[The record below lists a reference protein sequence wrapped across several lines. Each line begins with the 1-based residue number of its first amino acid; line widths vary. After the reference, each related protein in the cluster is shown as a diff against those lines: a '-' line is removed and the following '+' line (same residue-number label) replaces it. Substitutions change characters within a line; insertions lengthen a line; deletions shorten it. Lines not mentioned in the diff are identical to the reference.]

1 MSTGENIDKN
11 KIRIRELESQL
22 SALKMEFKETKTLLA
37 EETEKQRF
45 YQLIAD
51 FAFGWELWFSPS
63 GEIKYCSPS
72 CFDLTGFTS
81 NQIIASEGIAELL
94 VYQTDREKFAEFLSQ
109 SLDQMLMNQSL
120 EFRILTR
127 TKQLRWCIMNVRGV
141 YDKLGKYLGIRISIQ
156 DITRL
161 KRVMGQIQEME
172 AVKELEGR
180 TRQRLQ
186 SQLSAKDRELVSFLM
201 QLSQK
206 NELIS
211 KISNQLKKLKS
222 RGDDDNA
229 KQLQQLLQTLDVHAA
244 TPVDWPVIESQIE
257 KIHPGFFTRLQAK
270 HPSISLK
277 DKKLCAWLRL
287 GLSSR
292 EISGLQNITSK
303 SVEIARIRL
312 RKKLKLAVKMR
323 LANYLGQL

>member
-257 KIHPGFFTRLQAK
+257 KIHPGFFIRLQAK

>member
-257 KIHPGFFTRLQAK
+257 KIHPGFFIRLQAK
-270 HPSISLK
+270 HSSISLK

-312 RKKLKLAVKMR
+312 RKKLKLSDKMR

>member
-1 MSTGENIDKN
+1 MSTDENIDKY

-22 SALKMEFKETKTLLA
+22 SVLKLELKETKTLLS
-37 EETEKQRF
+37 EENEKQKF

-81 NQIIASEGIAELL
+81 NQIIASEGITELL
-94 VYQTDREKFAEFLSQ
+94 VYQTDREKFTEFLSQ
-109 SLDQMLMNQSL
+109 SIDQMLMNQSL
-120 EFRILTR
+120 DFRILTR

-141 YDKLGKYLGIRISIQ
+141 YDKQGKYLGIRASIQ

-161 KRVMGQIQEME
+161 KRAMGQIQEME
-172 AVKELEGR
+172 AVKELEDK

-201 QLSQK
+201 QLSHK

-211 KISNQLKKLKS
+211 KITNQLKNLKS
-222 RGDDDNA
+222 RNDDNNF
-229 KQLQQLLQTLDVHAA
+229 KQLQQLLQTLEVQAT
-244 TPVDWPVIESQIE
+244 TPVDWPMIESQIE
-257 KIHPGFFTRLQAK
+257 KIHPGFFNRLQSK
-270 HPSISLK
+270 HPSISVK
-277 DKKLCAWLRL
+277 DKKLCAYLRL
-287 GLSSR
+287 SLSSR
-292 EISGLQNITSK
+292 EIAGLQNITSK

-312 RKKLKLAVKMR
+312 RKKLKLSDKIR
-323 LANYLGQL
+323 LANYLSQL

>member
-1 MSTGENIDKN
+1 
-11 KIRIRELESQL
+11 
-22 SALKMEFKETKTLLA
+22 
-37 EETEKQRF
+37 
-45 YQLIAD
+45 
-51 FAFGWELWFSPS
+51 
-63 GEIKYCSPS
+63 
-72 CFDLTGFTS
+72 
-81 NQIIASEGIAELL
+81 
-94 VYQTDREKFAEFLSQ
+94 
-109 SLDQMLMNQSL
+109 
-120 EFRILTR
+120 
-127 TKQLRWCIMNVRGV
+127 
-141 YDKLGKYLGIRISIQ
+141 LGIRISIQ

-222 RGDDDNA
+222 RDDDDNA

-257 KIHPGFFTRLQAK
+257 KIHPGFFIRLQAK

-312 RKKLKLAVKMR
+312 SKKLKLSDKMR

>member
-1 MSTGENIDKN
+1 MSTDESIDKY
-11 KIRIRELESQL
+11 KIRIRELESQM
-22 SALKMEFKETKTLLA
+22 SALKHELKETKSLLS
-37 EETEKQRF
+37 EETEKQKF

-63 GEIKYCSPS
+63 GEIRYCSPS

-109 SLDQMLMNQSL
+109 SIDQMLMNQSL

-141 YDKLGKYLGIRISIQ
+141 YDKQGKYLGIRASIQ
-156 DITRL
+156 DTTRL
-161 KRVMGQIQEME
+161 KRAMGQIQEME
-172 AVKELEGR
+172 AVKELEDR

-201 QLSQK
+201 QLSHK

-211 KISNQLKKLKS
+211 KITNQLKKLKS
-222 RGDDDNA
+222 RNNDNNSTL
-229 KQLQQLLQTLDVHAA
+229 LQQLLQMLDDQASN
-244 TPVDWPVIESQIE
+244 PVDWPMIESQIE
-257 KIHPGFFTRLQAK
+257 KIHPGFFNRLQAK
-270 HPSISLK
+270 HPSISVK

-292 EISGLQNITSK
+292 EIAGLQNITSK

-312 RKKLKLAVKMR
+312 RKKLKLSDKIR
-323 LANYLGQL
+323 LANYLNQL

>member
-1 MSTGENIDKN
+1 MSTDESIDKY

-22 SALKMEFKETKTLLA
+22 SVVKVELKETKTLLA
-37 EETEKQRF
+37 EETEKQKF

-109 SLDQMLMNQSL
+109 SIDQMLMNQSL

-141 YDKLGKYLGIRISIQ
+141 YDKQGKYLGIRASIQ

-161 KRVMGQIQEME
+161 KRAMGQIQEME
-172 AVKELEGR
+172 AVKELEDR

-201 QLSQK
+201 QLSHK

-211 KISNQLKKLKS
+211 KITNQLNKLKS
-222 RGDDDNA
+222 QNNDDNTN
-229 KQLQQLLQTLDVHAA
+229 QLQQLLQILDDQTS
-244 TPVDWPVIESQIE
+244 TPVDWPMIESQIE
-257 KIHPGFFTRLQAK
+257 KIHPGFFNRLQAK
-270 HPSISLK
+270 HASISVK
-277 DKKLCAWLRL
+277 DKRLCAYLRL

-292 EISGLQNITSK
+292 EIAGLQNITSK

-312 RKKLKLAVKMR
+312 RKKLKLSDKIR
-323 LANYLGQL
+323 LANYLIQL

>member
-1 MSTGENIDKN
+1 MSTDESIDKY
-11 KIRIRELESQL
+11 KIRIRELESQM
-22 SALKMEFKETKTLLA
+22 SALKHELKETKTLLA
-37 EETEKQRF
+37 EETEKQKF
-45 YQLIAD
+45 YQQIAD

-63 GEIKYCSPS
+63 GEIRYCSPS

-109 SLDQMLMNQSL
+109 SIDQMLMNQSL

-141 YDKLGKYLGIRISIQ
+141 YDKQGKYLGIRASIQ
-156 DITRL
+156 DTTRL
-161 KRVMGQIQEME
+161 KRAMGQIQEME
-172 AVKELEGR
+172 AVKELEDR

-201 QLSQK
+201 QLSHK

-211 KISNQLKKLKS
+211 KITNQLKKLKS
-222 RGDDDNA
+222 RNNDNNSTL
-229 KQLQQLLQTLDVHAA
+229 LQQLLQMLDDQASN
-244 TPVDWPVIESQIE
+244 PVDWPMIESQIE
-257 KIHPGFFTRLQAK
+257 KIHPGFFNRLQAK
-270 HPSISLK
+270 HPSISVK

-292 EISGLQNITSK
+292 EIAGLQNITSK

-312 RKKLKLAVKMR
+312 RKKLKLSDKIR
-323 LANYLGQL
+323 LANYLNQL

>member
-109 SLDQMLMNQSL
+109 SLDQMLMNQSI

-257 KIHPGFFTRLQAK
+257 KIHPGFFIRLQAK

-312 RKKLKLAVKMR
+312 RKKLKLSDKMR